1 MPLLTQIYKRDGRLV
16 DFTSDKI
23 KLAVSKAF
31 IEINGSVD
39 EEVLVNIV
47 TEVVSFLEVSFNT
60 DRLPS
65 VEDVQNAVENILMKN
80 EYFSVAKA
88 YIIYRYEHSK
98 IRQQEKVEV
107 QEKIATQSLSVKKR
121 DGRTELFDKNKL
133 KKTLEYFIKDLDGVI
148 NQEILLKETDSNLY
162 DGITSEEISDALV
175 FATRSQIEKDPAY
188 SKLASRLL
196 GDIIFKQVVGREKVD
211 YSKFESQYRQAFIDN
226 IKTIVEA
233 GRGDKRLL
241 DFDLEEMAQQLR
253 PERDDLLVYLG
264 LQVLEDRYLL
274 SDPVSKRLW
283 ETPQAFWMRVA
294 MGLAI
299 AEPEK
304 TARAKEFYE
313 VISTLRFV
321 PSTPTL
327 FHSGTMHPQLS
338 SCYLTT
344 VDDSLDH
351 IFKCIG
357 DNAQMSKWSGGVAND
372 WSYLRATGAL
382 IKGTGVESQGVIPFL
397 KIANDTTVA
406 INRSGRRRGATC
418 AYLETW
424 HYDIEDFLELRK
436 NTGDERRRTHDMNT
450 SNWIPDLFMQRVQ
463 ADGYWSLFSP
473 EEVPELHDL
482 YGRAFTDKYVFYE
495 AQAEI
500 GKIALYKKIK
510 ARDLWKKMVGM
521 LFETGHPWITFKDA
535 CNVRSPQD
543 HVGVVHNSN
552 LCTEITLNTSF
563 EETAVCNLGSV
574 NLPKHVVG
582 GKLDETLIKETVM
595 VAMRMLDNV
604 IDINFYPTVEGK
616 NSNLK
621 HRPVGLGIMGFQDAL
636 YLQDINFDSDAAIE
650 FADYSMEVISYW
662 SIMTST
668 ELAKERGQYQSFKG
682 SKWDRGI
689 LPIDTIDLLE
699 KERGQEIPVAR
710 TAKMDWEP
718 VRQAIKENGMRNS
731 NCMALAPTAT
741 ISNIAGSFPSIEPI
755 YKNIYVKSNMSGE
768 FTVVNPYLVED
779 LKRINLWTEDTIQQ
793 LKIAEGNIANL
804 EFIPLTIRNKYK
816 ETFAIDAVWLIRA
829 AAYRGK
835 WIDQSQSLNIFFNG
849 TSGKKLME
857 IYEYAWKLGVKTTY
871 YLRTLG
877 ATSIEKSTTVLSKST
892 VAETAPTTVTEPQSE
907 VTPIKLCKINDPTC
921 EACQ

>member
-1 MPLLTQIYKRDGRLV
+1 MPVITQIYKRDGRLD
-16 DFTSDKI
+16 DFTSEKI
-23 KLAVSKAF
+23 KIAVSKAF
-31 IEINGSVD
+31 IEVNGSVSD
-39 EEVLVNIV
+39 EILLTIV
-47 TEVVSFLEVSFNT
+47 SEVVSNLEAIFSSE
-60 DRLPS
+60 RIPS
-65 VEDVQNAVENILMKN
+65 VEDVQNIVEDVLMKK
-80 EYFSVAKA
+80 EYFAVAKA
-88 YIIYRYEHSK
+88 YIIYRHEHSK
-98 IRQQEKVEV
+98 IRQQEKVEI
-107 QEKIATQSLSVKKR
+107 QEKIASQSLSVKKR
-121 DGRTELFDKNKL
+121 DGRSELFNRKKL
-133 KKTLEYFIKDLDGVI
+133 KKSLEFFIKDLDGI
-148 NQEILLKETDSNLY
+148 IDQDKLIKETESNLY
-162 DGITSEEISDALV
+162 DGIRSEEISQALI

-188 SKLASRLL
+188 AKLASRLL
-196 GDIIFKQVVGREKVD
+196 NDTIFKNVVGWEKVN
-211 YSKFESQYRQAFIDN
+211 YSQYEEQYRKAFIDN
-226 IKTIVEA
+226 IKEIVEA
-233 GRGDKRLL
+233 NRGDERLL
-241 DFDLEEMAQQLR
+241 DFDLVDLSR
-253 PERDDLLVYLG
+253 SLKPERDDLFVYLG
-264 LQVLEDRYLL
+264 LQVLEDRYFLR
-274 SDPVSKRLW
+274 DPETKRIW

-294 MGLAI
+294 MGLSI
-299 AEPEK
+299 LEDNK
-304 TARAKEFYE
+304 NVRAKEFYE
-313 VISTLRFV
+313 IISTLRFI

-327 FHSGTMHPQLS
+327 FHAGTKHPQLS

-382 IKGTGVESQGVIPFL
+382 IKGTGVESQGIIPFL

-450 SNWIPDLFMQRVQ
+450 ANWIPDLFMQRVQ

-482 YGRAFTDKYVFYE
+482 YGKKFADKYVYYE
-495 AQAEI
+495 EEAEA
-500 GKIALYKKIK
+500 GRIALYKKVK
-510 ARDLWKKMVGM
+510 ARDLWKKMIAM

-574 NLPKHVVG
+574 NLIKHMAG
-582 GKLDETLIKETVM
+582 GRLDESLIKETVL

-604 IDINFYPTVEGK
+604 IDINFYPTIEGK

-636 YLQDINFDSDAAIE
+636 FMQDINFDSEAAIE

-662 SIMTST
+662 SIMGST
-668 ELAKERGQYQSFKG
+668 KLAKERGCYQTFSG
-682 SKWDRGI
+682 SKWDRGL

-710 TAKMDWEP
+710 SSRLDWSS

-741 ISNIAGSFPSIEPI
+741 ISNIAGCFPTIEPI

-779 LKRINLWTEDTIQQ
+779 LKRLNLWTENMIQQ
-793 LKIAEGNIANL
+793 LKLAEGNIAEMTFL
-804 EFIPLTIRNKYK
+804 PLNIREKYK
-816 ETFAIDAVWLIRA
+816 ETFAIDATWLIKA

-835 WIDQSQSLNIFFNG
+835 WVDQSQSLNIFFNG

-857 IYEYAWKLGVKTTY
+857 IYEYAWKMGVKTTY

-877 ATSIEKSTTVLSKST
+877 ATSIEKSTTTLIKSN
-892 VAETAPTTVTEPQSE
+892 VSGQAQPVVEEKNEQPV
-907 VTPIKLCKINDPTC
+907 VKLCKINDPTC
-921 EACQ
+921 ESCQ